1 MQKIAVLFLA
11 SLTLFPLGKV
21 FAAVPTVAIFPDKVI
36 QGEPA
41 KVTVEGI
48 SGAAAVRKI
57 SFDGKPVGVF
67 LYQGKPTALIGI
79 DLNKKHGEYKVI
91 VTLADESLLEKI
103 ITVGERKKIEAP
115 LGIPKKLGG
124 NTSAS
129 QTKLVSSL
137 ARENATLTALRT
149 FPRALWTEKFRFPI
163 ENPTVTDP
171 YGYLR
176 QTGSYLIPHKG
187 TDFKATEGT
196 PVVAIN
202 RGITRLA
209 RAFLVYGKTIVV
221 DHGLG
226 LFTFYMHLSKIK
238 VNEGELVK
246 PGQLIG
252 FSGKTGYAEN
262 PHLHISV
269 RVQNLSIDPMKFM
282 ELFR

>member
-1 MQKIAVLFLA
+1 
-11 SLTLFPLGKV
+11 
-21 FAAVPTVAIFPDKVI
+21 
-36 QGEPA
+36 
-41 KVTVEGI
+41 
-48 SGAAAVRKI
+48 
-57 SFDGKPVGVF
+57 
-67 LYQGKPTALIGI
+67 
-79 DLNKKHGEYKVI
+79 
-91 VTLADESLLEKI
+91 
-103 ITVGERKKIEAP
+103 
-115 LGIPKKLGG
+115 
-124 NTSAS
+124 
-129 QTKLVSSL
+129 VSSL